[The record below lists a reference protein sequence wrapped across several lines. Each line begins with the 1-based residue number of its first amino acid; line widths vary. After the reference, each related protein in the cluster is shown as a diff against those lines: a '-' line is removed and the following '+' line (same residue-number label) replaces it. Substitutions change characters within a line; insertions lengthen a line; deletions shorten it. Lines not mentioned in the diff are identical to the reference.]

1 MKPFNTYNEE
11 KHTYPIVIS
20 LPHSGTWIPEE
31 MRSSLRKGVVLANT
45 DWFLPEL
52 YDFLIAK
59 GCTVIENRVSRYVAD
74 PNRESQM
81 VGTNYQETVIY
92 QQNTFGRALYT
103 KKLSSD
109 IITERLENYYWPYQQ
124 ALQRLI
130 DAKKSRFG
138 KVYLIDL
145 HSFAE
150 YPNGDKNTPADFVI
164 GNQLDQTSST
174 KLRKL
179 LTVLLEEAGY
189 SVSNNHPFRGGFITR
204 HFSELPK
211 IETLQLEIRYNQYIE
226 DRSFGEEV
234 LTRYDS
240 ELFSKA
246 QERLETVFE
255 KLLVKLLDRK
265 DLKNE

>member
-1 MKPFNTYNEE
+1 MKSFNTYNEE

-20 LPHSGTWIPEE
+20 LPHSGTWISEE
-31 MRSSLRKGVVLANT
+31 MRSSLRKGVVLVNT
-45 DWFLPEL
+45 DWFLPER

-92 QQNTFGRALYT
+92 QQSTFGKTLYT
-103 KKLSSD
+103 EKLSSD
-109 IITERLENYYWPYQQ
+109 IITRRLENYYWSYHQV
-124 ALQRLI
+124 LQRLI

-145 HSFAE
+145 HSFDE

-164 GNQLDQTSST
+164 GNQVDQTSST

-179 LTVLLEEAGY
+179 LTVLLEEVGY
-189 SVSNNHPFRGGFITR
+189 SVSNNHSSRGGFITC
-204 HFSELPK
+204 HFSDLHK
-211 IETLQLEIRYNQYIE
+211 IETMQLEIRYNQVY
-226 DRSFGEEV
+226 
-234 LTRYDS
+234 
-240 ELFSKA
+240 
-246 QERLETVFE
+246 
-255 KLLVKLLDRK
+255 
-265 DLKNE
+265 